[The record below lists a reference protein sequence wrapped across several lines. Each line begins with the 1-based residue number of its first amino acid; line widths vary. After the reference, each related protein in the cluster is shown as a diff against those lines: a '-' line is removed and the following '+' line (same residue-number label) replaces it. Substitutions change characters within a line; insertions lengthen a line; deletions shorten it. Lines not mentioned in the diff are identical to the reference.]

1 MKPQQPTVLVV
12 GATGYLG
19 GHLIRAFH
27 QAGYTVHALAR
38 NTDRLKQLSDY
49 IDTVHVGEATKPKSL
64 RGICKNV
71 DLVVSALGITRQ
83 RDGLSYLDVDYQA
96 NRNVLNEALREGVKR
111 FAYVH
116 VLNADKMPR
125 VAMAAAKAKFARELD
140 EAPIQSTVICPSGF
154 YSDLAE
160 ILTMAEKG
168 RVYLFGDGEA
178 RISPIDGA
186 DLATACINA
195 VEQSRKWVNVGGPE
209 TLSQN
214 DIASLAFATVGLR
227 PRVTYI
233 PMALARFAIRLA
245 KLMGFDARV
254 GALDFF
260 LTASTLDMTA
270 PPYGTIALAQD
281 YAKRSGRSSNT
292 PKVKS
297 VSGAF
302 TNFTE
307 LQYND

>member
-1 MKPQQPTVLVV
+1 MKPHQPTVLVV

-27 QAGYTVHALAR
+27 DAGYTVHALAR
-38 NTDRLKQLSDY
+38 NPDKLGQLSDY
-49 IDTVHVGEATKPKSL
+49 IDAVHVGEATKPESL
-64 RGICKNV
+64 RGVCRDI
-71 DLVVSALGITRQ
+71 DLVISALGITRQ

-96 NRNVLNEALREGVKR
+96 NRNVLGEAMREGVKH

-116 VLNADKMPR
+116 VLNAEKMPG

-140 EAPIQSTVICPSGF
+140 EAPIQSTIICPSGF

-160 ILTMAEKG
+160 ILTMAEKS

-186 DLATACINA
+186 DLATACVNA
-195 VEQSRKWVNVGGPE
+195 VEKKQTWVNIGGPE
-209 TLSQN
+209 ALSQN
-214 DIASLAFATVGLR
+214 DIASLAFATLGLR
-227 PRVTYI
+227 PRVIHI
-233 PMALARFAIRLA
+233 PMAFARFAIRLA
-245 KLMGFDARV
+245 KLIGFDTAV

-270 PPYGTIALAQD
+270 PPHGTITLAQD
-281 YAKRSGRSSNT
+281 YTKRSGRHSNRPT
-292 PKVKS
+292 VERAT
-297 VSGAF
+297 GAV
-302 TNFTE
+302 TKFTE